1 MRWVDRIPKV
11 ELHVHLEGSIPLDA
25 LWQLIQ
31 QYGGDAQVPSLD
43 AIVERF
49 TYRDFPHFIETWVW
63 KNRFIRTPAD
73 FTFIAEAVARD
84 WAAQHIHYV
93 EAHYSPTDF
102 ARHGISIGDITTAIR
117 RGLDRVP
124 DINVKLIADVVRDSS
139 VSQAMHTLETV
150 AELRDYGVIGIGLG
164 GSEQSHPPE
173 KMTTV
178 FARARQLGLHTT
190 VHAGEAAG
198 APSIWGAIH
207 TLHAERIGHA
217 ARATEDPSLCAY
229 LRQTQLP
236 LEMCPLSN
244 MRTGVVA
251 TFADHPVVEFIRQ
264 GMLVTINTDDPKM
277 FNNTLADEYTLLMTQ
292 GGLHEADICT
302 LIDNAI
308 RASWLSDTEKST
320 LRTQLHTHSDW
331 R

>member
-84 WAAQHIHYV
+84 WAAQHIRYV

-117 RGLDRVP
+117 RGLDRVR
-124 DINVKLIADVVRDSS
+124 DIDVKLIADVVRDSS

-229 LRQTQLP
+229 LRQNQLP

-277 FNNTLADEYTLLMTQ
+277 FNNTLADEYTLLMTE
-292 GGLHEADICT
+292 GGIHEADICA

-308 RASWLSDTEKST
+308 RASWLSDAEKT
-320 LRTQLHTHSDW
+320 ALRAQMHAHPDW
-331 R
+331 C

>member
-31 QYGGDAQVPSLD
+31 QYGGDASVPNLQ
-43 AIVERF
+43 AITERF

-63 KNRFIRTPAD
+63 KNRFIRTAAD

-84 WAAQHIHYV
+84 WAAQNIRYA

-102 ARHGISIGDITTAIR
+102 ARHGISIGDATAAIR
-117 RGLDRVP
+117 TGLDRVTG
-124 DINVKLIADVVRDSS
+124 ITVKLIADVVRDSP
-139 VSQAMHTLETV
+139 VPQAMHTLETV

-173 KMTTV
+173 KMSSV
-178 FARARQLGLHTT
+178 FDRARQLGMHTT

-217 ARATEDPSLCAY
+217 ARATEDPSLCTY
-229 LRQTQLP
+229 LHQSQLP

-244 MRTGVVA
+244 MRTGVVGS
-251 TFADHPVVEFIRQ
+251 FVDHPVVEFIRQ

-277 FNNTLADEYTLLMTQ
+277 FNNTLADEYTLLMTE
-292 GGLHEADICT
+292 GKLHEHDICA

-308 RASWLSDTEKST
+308 RASWLSDAEKSA
-320 LRTQLHTHSDW
+320 LRTQLHTHPDW